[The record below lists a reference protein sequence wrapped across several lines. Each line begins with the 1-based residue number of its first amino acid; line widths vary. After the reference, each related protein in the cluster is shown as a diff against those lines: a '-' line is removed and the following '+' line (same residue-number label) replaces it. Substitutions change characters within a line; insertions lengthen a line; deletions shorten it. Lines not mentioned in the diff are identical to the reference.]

1 MTDTIAVWRAEHLN
15 FAKLLDI
22 LEEQLERFHT
32 DEGPN
37 YELMLDIMFYMTH
50 YSDLLHHP
58 REDLALA
65 KIKERQTSAGPL
77 VDELMR
83 QHTLIKECGEELVTD
98 LDGIV
103 NGSILSREQVEV
115 PGRNYIANFRSHMQT
130 EESEILPLA
139 AKLLRDKDWSKI
151 EATIQ
156 HLADPL
162 FGSSAEQ
169 RYAALRHEI
178 AREAGQEVGSRRVSP

>member
-32 DEGPN
+32 DDGPN
-37 YELMLDIMFYMTH
+37 YELMLDVMFYMTH
-50 YSDLLHHP
+50 YSDVLHHP

-65 KIKERQTSAGPL
+65 KIRERQASAGPL
-77 VDELMR
+77 VDELTR
-83 QHTLIKECGEELVTD
+83 QHVLIKECGEELVTD

-103 NGSILSREQVEV
+103 NGSILSRERVEV
-115 PGRNYIANFRSHMQT
+115 PGRSYIANFRSHMRT
-130 EESEILPLA
+130 EETEILPLA

-156 HLADPL
+156 HLEDPL
-162 FGSSAEQ
+162 FGDAAEQ

-178 AREAGQEVGSRRVSP
+178 AREAGREVAE

>member
-65 KIKERQTSAGPL
+65 KIKERQASVGPL
-77 VDELMR
+77 VDELTR
-83 QHTLIKECGEELVTD
+83 QHVLIKECGEDLVTD

-103 NGSILSREQVEV
+103 NGSILSREQVEI
-115 PGRNYIANFRSHMQT
+115 PGRNYIANFRTHMQT
-130 EESEILPLA
+130 EEAEILPLA
-139 AKLLRDKDWSKI
+139 AKLLSAGDWSRI
-151 EATIQ
+151 ERTVR
-156 HLADPL
+156 HLEDPL
-162 FGSSAEQ
+162 FGGGAEH
-169 RYAALRHEI
+169 RYAALRQEI
-178 AREAGQEVGSRRVSP
+178 AREAGPQIAQ